1 MHWRALFA
9 AALWSTATT
18 ALPSP
23 ADTNLHTEIH
33 TSELESN
40 IKRSSQ
46 PDPISKTTIWI
57 DPTLKDPL
65 WLKYGLN
72 ASAEYKYF
80 HEPGRDDIL
89 GHYDTRFFTSPVDD
103 ASRSETLIHMIRAY
117 LNFFNENELE
127 TWIAHG
133 TLLGWWWNGRILPWD
148 WDMDT
153 QVPDTTLAYL
163 ADHYNGTVV
172 EYTAPDSREKRQYL
186 LDVNPWSRQRERGQ
200 GHNIIDARWIDV
212 DTGLYID
219 ITGLS
224 RLEPDTHPDIWQC
237 KNFHKYR
244 IGDLYP
250 LRKTSFE
257 GVQANVPFGYDL
269 VLMEEYT
276 AKALINNKFHN
287 HTWFP
292 ELAEWISDEIIAKLT
307 VKLSES
313 ESDERQYE

>member
-1 MHWRALFA
+1 MQWRALLVA
-9 AALWSTATT
+9 AVPALWSTAAI
-18 ALPSP
+18 ALPSKP
-23 ADTNLHTEIH
+23 DLHIRT
-33 TSELESN
+33 
-40 IKRSSQ
+40 SQ
-46 PDPISKTTIWI
+46 PNPGPIPDPEPKSSSTKWTDKTLT
-57 DPTLKDPL
+57 DPL

-89 GHYDTRFFTSPVDD
+89 GHYDIRFFTSPVED
-103 ASRSETLIHMIRAY
+103 AARAETLTHMIRAY

-133 TLLGWWWNGRILPWD
+133 TLLGWWWNGKILPWD

-153 QVPDTTLAYL
+153 QVPDTTLTYL
-163 ADHYNGTVV
+163 ADHFNHTIV

-186 LDVNPWSRQRERGQ
+186 LDINPWARQRDHGQ
-200 GHNIIDARWIDV
+200 GHNIIDARWIDI

-224 RLEPDTHPDIWQC
+224 LLEPDTEPGVWGC

-244 IGDLYP
+244 VGDIYP
-250 LRKTSFE
+250 LRRTSFE
-257 GVQANVPFGYDL
+257 GVQAKVPFGYDT
-269 VLMEEYT
+269 VLLEEYSEQ
-276 AKALINNKFHN
+276 ALINTKFHN

-292 ELAEWISDEIIAKLT
+292 ELTEWISDEVLAKLSL
-307 VKLSES
+307 KLSSGEK
-313 ESDERQYE
+313 QYE

>member
-1 MHWRALFA
+1 MQWRTWATLA
-9 AALWSTATT
+9 SVLWSTAAT

-23 ADTNLHTEIH
+23 EARDD
-33 TSELESN
+33 SS
-40 IKRSSQ
+40 RSSNK
-46 PDPISKTTIWI
+46 PYT

-89 GHYDTRFFTSPVDD
+89 GHYDIRFFTTPVSDTER
-103 ASRSETLIHMIRAY
+103 AETLTHMIRAY
-117 LNFFNENELE
+117 LNFFDENDLE

-133 TLLGWWWNGRILPWD
+133 TLLGWWWNGKILPWD

-163 ADHYNGTVV
+163 ADHYNQTIV
-172 EYTAPDSREKRQYL
+172 EYVTPGGKEKRDYL
-186 LDVNPWSRQRERGQ
+186 LDINPWSRQRERGQ
-200 GHNIIDARWIDV
+200 GHNIIDARFIDIT
-212 DTGLYID
+212 TGLYID

-224 RLEPDTHPDIWQC
+224 RLELDAHPDIWQC

-244 IGDLYP
+244 LKDIYP
-250 LRKTSFE
+250 LRRTTFE
-257 GVQANVPFGYDL
+257 GAPAKVPFQYDAL
-269 VLMEEYT
+269 LMEEYT
-276 AKALINNKFHN
+276 ESALTTTSFHN

-292 ELAEWISDEIIAKLT
+292 SLAEWISDETIANLT
-307 VKLSES
+307 LHLPDDGK
-313 ESDERQYE
+313 YE

>member
-1 MHWRALFA
+1 MQWRTLLALVP
-9 AALWSTATT
+9 ALWSAVA
-18 ALPSP
+18 ALPL
-23 ADTNLHTEIH
+23 ADDAET
-33 TSELESN
+33 
-40 IKRSSQ
+40 RSGHSVY
-46 PDPISKTTIWI
+46 T
-57 DPTLKDPL
+57 DPTLKDSL

-89 GHYDTRFFTSPVDD
+89 GHYDSRYFTEPVGNTER
-103 ASRSETLIHMIRAY
+103 ANTLTHMIRAY

-133 TLLGWWWNGRILPWD
+133 TLLGWWWNGKILPWD

-163 ADHYNGTVV
+163 ADHYNHTIV
-172 EYTAPDSREKRQYL
+172 EYTLPDTGKKREYL

-200 GHNIIDARWIDV
+200 GHNIIDARWIDIH
-212 DTGLYID
+212 TGLYID

-224 RLEPDTHPDIWQC
+224 RLEPDHPDIWQC

-244 IGDLYP
+244 LKDIYP
-250 LRKTSFE
+250 LRWTTFE
-257 GVQANVPFGYDL
+257 GVPAKVPFQYDSM
-269 VLMEEYT
+269 LMEEYSET
-276 AKALINNKFHN
+276 ALTMTRFHN

-292 ELAEWISDEIIAKLT
+292 ELAEWVSDETLASLTIKLP
-307 VKLSES
+307 E
-313 ESDERQYE
+313 DGQYE

>member
-1 MHWRALFA
+1 MQWRALKLLA
-9 AALWSTATT
+9 TSALWSQA
-18 ALPSP
+18 ASLPNI
-23 ADTNLHTEIH
+23 DTNTNDP
-33 TSELESN
+33 TP
-40 IKRSSQ
+40 RS
-46 PDPISKTTIWI
+46 PKWT
-57 DPTLKDPL
+57 DPTLTDPL

-72 ASAEYKYF
+72 ATAEYKYF

-103 ASRSETLIHMIRAY
+103 ASRAETLTHMIRAY
-117 LNFFNENELE
+117 LNFFNDHELE

-153 QVPDTTLAYL
+153 QVPDTTLAYMAENL
-163 ADHYNGTVV
+163 NGTIVD
-172 EYTAPDSREKRQYL
+172 YIAPASHEKRQYL

-200 GHNIIDARWIDV
+200 GHNIIDARWIDI

-224 RLEPDTHPDIWQC
+224 QLELDTHPDIWQC

-244 IGDLYP
+244 LRDLYP
-250 LRKTSFE
+250 LRTTSFE
-257 GVQANVPFGYDL
+257 GVQAKVPFGYDL

-276 AKALINNKFHN
+276 EKALINHKFH
-287 HTWFP
+287 
-292 ELAEWISDEIIAKLT
+292 K
-307 VKLSES
+307 
-313 ESDERQYE
+313 